1 MHVYRTSFA
10 RRVRSLLVSLCLS
23 AGAVQAAPVTV
34 VNPGFEDLTGEAI
47 VSEFTFGPLSGWGL
61 HDPGAITNGGA
72 GNTYFIGTL
81 TPFEVDPVG
90 APGVFANIPDGAPEG
105 ARVGIAFNF
114 ARSGGQGEYGFQ
126 QTLAATLAANTRYTL
141 EVDIINIA
149 SATSSNGQFF
159 NLTGFPGYRV
169 DLLAGGVLLQQDLNS
184 LAGALAD
191 GEVGTSTVV
200 FTSGAFHAALGLPL
214 AIRLVNLNVADPT
227 DTSADLEVDFD
238 NVRLGAVSVPLPPSA
253 LLFVTACVGLLM
265 RRCRMFV

>member
-1 MHVYRTSFA
+1 VIKLR
-10 RRVRSLLVSLCLS
+10 
-23 AGAVQAAPVTV
+23 
-34 VNPGFEDLTGEAI
+34 
-47 VSEFTFGPLSGWGL
+47 
-61 HDPGAITNGGA
+61 
-72 GNTYFIGTL
+72 
-81 TPFEVDPVG
+81 
-90 APGVFANIPDGAPEG
+90 
-105 ARVGIAFNF
+105 
-114 ARSGGQGEYGFQ
+114 
-126 QTLAATLAANTRYTL
+126 
-141 EVDIINIA
+141 VDIINIA
-149 SATSSNGQFF
+149 SATASNGQFF

-169 DLLAGGVLLQQDLNS
+169 YHLAGGVLLQQDLNS

-238 NVRLGAVSVPLPPSA
+238 HVRLGAVSVPLPPSA